1 MPSIFSVAAII
12 LAALGPVGGK
22 TATDEAKVRIGATN
36 AGYTAGWSGPD
47 RLRSTVGFGMPRL
60 PRPRM
65 PRPRW
70 P

>member
-1 MPSIFSVAAII
+1 MQSIFSVAAII
-12 LAALGPVGGK
+12 FAVLGPGEGK
-22 TATDEAKVRIGATN
+22 TPGEEAKGATT
-36 AGYTAGWSGPD
+36 AGYTTGWSAPD

-65 PRPRW
+65 PRPSW